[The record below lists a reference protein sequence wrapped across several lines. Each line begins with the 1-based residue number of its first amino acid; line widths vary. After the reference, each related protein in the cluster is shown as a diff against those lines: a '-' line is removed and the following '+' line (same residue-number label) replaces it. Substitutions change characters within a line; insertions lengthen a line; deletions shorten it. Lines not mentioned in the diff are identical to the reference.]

1 LPSSDQR
8 VVVHDL
14 RRPGGE
20 VMIKI
25 IETTSALSEDR
36 LNHLETQGLTL
47 ISANCVV
54 TSEYGKVSPMGMSHK
69 HDVTKWTYHFR
80 RDPNF
85 VAPGEFNG

>member
-1 LPSSDQR
+1 MPSSDQR

-36 LNHLETQGLTL
+36 LNQLETQGLTL
-47 ISANCVV
+47 ISANCAV
-54 TSEYGKVSPMGMSHK
+54 TSEYMEGIGPESFK
-69 HDVTKWTYHFR
+69 HDVTRWTYHFR